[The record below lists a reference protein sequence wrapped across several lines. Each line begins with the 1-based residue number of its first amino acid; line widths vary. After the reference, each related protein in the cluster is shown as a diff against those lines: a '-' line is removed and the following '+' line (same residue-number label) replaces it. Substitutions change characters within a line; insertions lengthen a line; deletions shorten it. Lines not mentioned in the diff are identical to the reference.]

1 MVDVSI
7 NSLIS
12 MAQDYVE
19 RRGVDKDQS
28 GTINDNKEL
37 NLLLA
42 GTGASSIEDLTASD
56 IREKIVERDTEKVF
70 TTFMATDNQEQAKI
84 NMDLLGYSI
93 ETISETYDKLLKGF
107 DTIVKLI
114 SESEMQLKEL
124 KYIFKE
130 GDFGQEAVD
139 RVVKKLERFHV
150 TILTTIKELDNINA
164 EYNETTGQDFMPIQ
178 QNKKILIA
186 AEEQLLEQ
194 ISKIKNSSVP
204 IEQAKNEIE
213 EGIIQISTALIDA
226 YKLRA
231 QYENQKENDEQFLTM
246 LYEYQHRFLKEGKY
260 SNEERQAYS
269 KDFLCELVDKT
280 SPMTRNFIIQQ
291 AERVYNPENDPTTT
305 GISQNNAKSNIK
317 RSSYKT
323 PTEIYTLR
331 GNNVFVSDY
340 SGKVLR
346 TETLDPSVHTKFFE

>member
-70 TTFMATDNQEQAKI
+70 TTFMATDNQEQAKM

-107 DTIVKLI
+107 ESIMNLMTYSTEQLKCLEGIFNEGNFGQNVIDETVSRLEKFIDTIMVTTEKIDEVGCDYNKITGNRFLPI
-114 SESEMQLKEL
+114 EDKKDHMFYAIHILK
-124 KYIFKE
+124 
-130 GDFGQEAVD
+130 A
-139 RVVKKLERFHV
+139 
-150 TILTTIKELDNINA
+150 
-164 EYNETTGQDFMPIQ
+164 
-178 QNKKILIA
+178 
-186 AEEQLLEQ
+186 Q
-194 ISKIKNSSVP
+194 IGKIKTGAVP
-204 IEQAKNEIE
+204 IEQIRDEIQKGFE
-213 EGIIQISTALIDA
+213 QVLIALDDTEQL
-226 YKLRA
+226 KK